1 MREAAFY
8 YRMDVRLSKECAD
21 DVNMLL
27 EGVGGGGGG

>member
-1 MREAAFY
+1 MREAAFD

-27 EGVGGGGGG
+27 ERGVGAS